1 MYGCIILGYYTGKLV
16 NEDTKLGE
24 LKCGR
29 GIDPNCWNFFNFF
42 FFSFWAARSYI
53 SCCPVLSVFAVLTES
68 MLEFSFYGY
77 LAR

>member
-29 GIDPNCWNFFNFF
+29 GIDPNCWNFSI
-42 FFSFWAARSYI
+42 FSFFPFGPLDHTYHVVPF
-53 SCCPVLSVFAVLTES
+53 CPSSPFLQKVC
-68 MLEFSFYGY
+68 
-77 LAR
+77 